1 MIKNLENASQAAT
14 QKNFW
19 LAEYCKR
26 KFLNENAH
34 RIKSIKLD
42 VDGMLDE
49 LDSFLCNYPDD
60 KKIVWD
66 RRLHYFQRCFCM
78 EFFGDTGTP
87 LEVYGLNIRDLFC
100 VENFSKSVAT
110 KMEEF
115 MFISMEYGLFIDD
128 LLSCWEMTEVIERIR
143 DGVELPDPPLF
154 HVNKNYHRALDENVL
169 TLLRANPY
177 SSNNKILLQE
187 KLWLQYHKEQ
197 KTYYEHGHFA
207 EICGMTFY
215 PDFIVSG
222 QALSENFDFEIAV
235 KEIKDHIAWV
245 IYEEKTKN
253 NMQLTDAEEKAVV
266 DMYERMA
273 LGEYGV
279 TYASARAIGLWV
291 YDYVSKHSCSVSK
304 AIDELKKQGLDI
316 EHTSSQ
322 KRTLERI
329 CKNAKDC
336 IAKGQVLA
344 LNPKFK
350 S

>member
-1 MIKNLENASQAAT
+1 MIKNLENASKAAT
-14 QKNFW
+14 QKQFW
-19 LAEYCKR
+19 MAEYCKR
-26 KFLNENAH
+26 KFFKENAH
-34 RIKSIKLD
+34 RIESIQSD
-42 VDGMLDE
+42 VDGILDE
-49 LDSFLCNYPDD
+49 LDSFFCKYPEG

-66 RRLHYFQRCFCM
+66 RSLQYFQTCFCM
-78 EFFGDTGTP
+78 EYFGDTGTP
-87 LEVYGLNIRDLFC
+87 LFINTLNVRDLFC
-100 VENFSKSVAT
+100 VENFSKSVSA
-110 KMEEF
+110 KMKEI
-115 MFISMEYGLFIDD
+115 MYISMEYGYFVED
-128 LLSCWEMTEVIERIR
+128 LLSCWDMTKIIEKIR

-154 HVNKNYHRALDENVL
+154 HVNKNYHCELDEKAL
-169 TLLRANPY
+169 TLLRANPN
-177 SSNNKILLQE
+177 SNNKKIFIQE
-187 KLWLQYHKEQ
+187 NLWLQCHKEQ
-197 KTYYEHGHFA
+197 NKYYEHGHFA
-207 EICGMTFY
+207 KICGMTLY
-215 PDFIVSG
+215 PDFIISG

-245 IYEEKTKN
+245 IYEEKTKKN
-253 NMQLTDAEEKAVV
+253 IKLTDAEEKAVV

-291 YDYVSKHSCSVSK
+291 YDYVIKHVCSGSK
-304 AIDELKKQGLDI
+304 AIDKLKKLGLDI

-329 CKNAKDC
+329 FKNAKEC